1 MQASGKLSK
10 IETSIFSIM
19 SALANAHNAINLS
32 QGFPNFKS
40 DQKLI
45 DGVTKAMNTGFNQ
58 YAPMAGH
65 FGLRKAISKKFELLY
80 DSSYQPETE
89 ITITAG
95 ATQAIFTIISA
106 FIKPNDEVII
116 FKPAYDCYEPAVTL
130 NGGKTISVAL
140 EAPNYAI
147 DWLHVENK
155 ITEQTRMI
163 IINTPH
169 NPSGTILSESDM
181 LQLQRI
187 TNNTDMIVLSDEVYE
202 HIIFEGLKHQSVC
215 KFKNLKARSFITASF
230 GKTFHN
236 TGWKIGYCCAPKSL
250 MEAFRNVHQFN
261 VFSVHHP
268 TQVALADY
276 MDTPDHYLE
285 LSDFYQAK
293 RDRFLDLI
301 KTSRFEFIPSKGTYF
316 QVLSYANITKQ
327 NDVEFAKELTIEKGI
342 ASIPLSIFNDDGKD
356 DKVLRFCF
364 AKTDETLK
372 KAAEILNTI

>member
-1 MQASGKLSK
+1 
-10 IETSIFSIM
+10 
-19 SALANAHNAINLS
+19 
-32 QGFPNFKS
+32 
-40 DQKLI
+40 
-45 DGVTKAMNTGFNQ
+45 
-58 YAPMAGH
+58 
-65 FGLRKAISKKFELLY
+65 
-80 DSSYQPETE
+80 
-89 ITITAG
+89 
-95 ATQAIFTIISA
+95 
-106 FIKPNDEVII
+106 
-116 FKPAYDCYEPAVTL
+116 
-130 NGGKTISVAL
+130 
-140 EAPNYAI
+140 
-147 DWLHVENK
+147 
-155 ITEQTRMI
+155 
-163 IINTPH
+163 
-169 NPSGTILSESDM
+169 
-181 LQLQRI
+181 
-187 TNNTDMIVLSDEVYE
+187 
-202 HIIFEGLKHQSVC
+202 
-215 KFKNLKARSFITASF
+215 
-230 GKTFHN
+230 
-236 TGWKIGYCCAPKSL
+236 

-342 ASIPLSIFNDDGKD
+342 ASIPLSVFNDDGKD